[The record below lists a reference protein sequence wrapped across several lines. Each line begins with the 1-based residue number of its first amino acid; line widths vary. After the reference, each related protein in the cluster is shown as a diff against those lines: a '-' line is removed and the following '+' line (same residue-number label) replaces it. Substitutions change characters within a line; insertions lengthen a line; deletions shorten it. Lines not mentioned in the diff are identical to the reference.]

1 MSRKPSPPPNP
12 AAHLALLISD
22 EAERLAELSERLN
35 REGFH
40 VRSAGS
46 IEDDLR
52 LQKEWFE
59 QLFRNLPH
67 ACVAMD
73 PDSVIQS
80 VNAAFTRIFQFR
92 PEEIVGRK
100 LHDVLVPEGLLEE
113 AESLSQITFEGGIA
127 NKESLRQR
135 KDGQIVPVRIIGV
148 PIMID
153 GRIRSIFA
161 IYEDISERLRYEAEL
176 KRALAE
182 KEVLMREL
190 RHRVKN
196 NFAVISNLLKIESGD
211 VQDERAR
218 RAIDDSRHRIRAL
231 ASLYDRLARTDS
243 VSETDVQAY
252 VQDLA
257 RSIMHICGAPGRGIQ
272 LALEIA
278 PLPLTIG
285 TVVPLGLILNE
296 LLLNALKYAFAGRT
310 KGLVMVR
317 LRAERHGGVLE
328 VEDDG
333 VGLEG
338 TEADARPDR
347 ESTLLELLAEQ
358 INGRIS
364 FRSQNGLK
372 VRVDFPLATH

>member
-1 MSRKPSPPPNP
+1 MTQKPTPPPDS

-22 EAERLAELSERLN
+22 EAVRLAELSERLN

-40 VRSAGS
+40 VRPAGS

-73 PDSVIQS
+73 PYSVIQS
-80 VNAAFTRIFQFR
+80 VNAAFTRIFQYG
-92 PEEIVGRK
+92 PDEIIGRK
-100 LHDVLVPEGLLEE
+100 LHDVLVPDGLLEE

-127 NKESLRQR
+127 NKESIRQR

-231 ASLYDRLARTDS
+231 ASLYDRLARTES
-243 VSETDVQAY
+243 VSEADVQAY

-257 RSIMHICGAPGRGIQ
+257 RSIMHVCGAPGRGIQ

-296 LLLNALKYAFAGRT
+296 LILNALKYAFAGRT
-310 KGLVMVR
+310 EGLVTIR
-317 LRAERHGGVLE
+317 LRAERLGGVLE

-333 VGLEG
+333 VGLDG
-338 TEADARPDR
+338 TAAGERPNR